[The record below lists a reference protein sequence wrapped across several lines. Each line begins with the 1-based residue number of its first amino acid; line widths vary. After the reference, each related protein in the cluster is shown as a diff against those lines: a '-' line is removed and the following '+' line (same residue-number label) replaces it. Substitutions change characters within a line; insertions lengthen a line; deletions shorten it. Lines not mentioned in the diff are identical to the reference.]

1 MDLMTFTPCTLAD
14 LKRIQHYGRATYV
27 PYYPHVWKEG
37 GTDFYMEVCFGTDTL
52 REQLNDPNIVYYLPE
67 TADRQLVG
75 LLKLQLSRP
84 VPGTNLQDALYLEKI
99 YLMPDF
105 FGKGYGQKI
114 MEFVVEKAKNLGR
127 EAVWLTVMKTGP
139 EAAYLRAGFRR
150 TGELTYDFDL
160 LKPEE
165 REGWVMVK
173 RI

>member
-1 MDLMTFTPCTLAD
+1 MTFTPCTPAD

-37 GTDFYMEVCFGTDTL
+37 GTDFYMEACFGTDTL

-67 TADRQLVG
+67 TTDHQVVG
-75 LLKLQLSRP
+75 LLKLQLNRP
-84 VPGTNLQDALYLEKI
+84 VPDSNLQDALYLEKI

-114 MEFVVEKAKNLGR
+114 IEFVVELAKNLGR

-139 EAAYLRAGFRR
+139 EAAYLRAGFQRR
-150 TGELTYDFDL
+150 GEVRYDFDL
-160 LKPEE
+160 LKPEQ
-165 REGWVMVK
+165 RGGWVMVK